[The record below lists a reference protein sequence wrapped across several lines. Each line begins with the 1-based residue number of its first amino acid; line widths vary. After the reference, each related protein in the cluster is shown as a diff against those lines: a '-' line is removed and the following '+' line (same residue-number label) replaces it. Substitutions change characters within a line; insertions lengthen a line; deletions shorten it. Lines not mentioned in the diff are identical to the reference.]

1 MKKIF
6 AMMLCLFILLGCS
19 QKDNDTAN
27 TNEINQ
33 SSEKTK
39 DDIDD
44 WYTRFEDNLKNKNI
58 NYKNKTN
65 IDVSQIGAK
74 EGYRYD
80 GDNGSIEVY
89 RFEDG
94 EDFNRIVK
102 EQKLKKDGK
111 VQLVG
116 FGTFEVTE
124 RAERQGRNPAT
135 GEAITIVAS
144 KSPKFKA
151 GKALKEAVKA

>member
-102 EQKLKKDGK
+102 EKKLKKDGK
-111 VQLVG
+111 DVDVEIKDHMVIL
-116 FGTFEVTE
+116 TE
-124 RAERQGRNPAT
+124 NLENDILDIFRNM
-135 GEAITIVAS
+135 
-144 KSPKFKA
+144 K
-151 GKALKEAVKA
+151 